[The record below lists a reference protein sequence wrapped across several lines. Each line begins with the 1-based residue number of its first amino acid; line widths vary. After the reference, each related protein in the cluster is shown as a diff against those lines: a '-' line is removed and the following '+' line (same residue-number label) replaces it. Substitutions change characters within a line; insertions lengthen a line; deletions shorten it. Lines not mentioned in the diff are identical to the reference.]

1 MEMRKEIRIA
11 AEDATPMFSNATQV
25 SVSDDS
31 VVLQFA
37 YVRPNAPSGKLLAEV
52 VLSPK
57 HAINF
62 SRALD
67 TTIKKHFTRHLDEQI
82 EPGESPE

>member
-1 MEMRKEIRIA
+1 METRKEIRIA
-11 AEDATPMFSNATQV
+11 ADDTAPMFSNGAQV

-52 VLSPK
+52 ILTPK
-57 HAINF
+57 HAISF
-62 SRALD
+62 SRTLD
-67 TTIKKHFTRHLDEQI
+67 ATIKKHFTRHLEEDSQ
-82 EPGESPE
+82 

>member
-1 MEMRKEIRIA
+1 METRKEIRIA
-11 AEDATPMFSNATQV
+11 AEDAVPTFSNAAQV

-37 YVRPNAPSGKLLAEV
+37 YVRPNAPSGKLLTEI

-57 HAINF
+57 HAISF

-67 TTIKKHFTRHLDEQI
+67 TTIKKHFTRHLNET
-82 EPGESPE
+82 PE